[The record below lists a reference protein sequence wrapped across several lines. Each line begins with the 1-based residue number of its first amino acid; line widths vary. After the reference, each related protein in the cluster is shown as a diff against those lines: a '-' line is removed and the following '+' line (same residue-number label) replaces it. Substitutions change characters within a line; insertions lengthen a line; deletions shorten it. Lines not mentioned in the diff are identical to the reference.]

1 MRNAMPRLPRTALLG
16 LLLLPACDRSS
27 AELVEEINAAREGC
41 TEEQLK
47 AASEECVQ
55 MMERYAEMG
64 TEAIEGYI
72 GAVRSLDQALRRMP
86 AAQFDTAGVGHAISP
101 GLAPQAW
108 GDSSRQP
115 QGVYPSDPSFSRQ
128 RAVPYS
134 DPRYDEPAYPRDD
147 RYGGADAYGPRYGN
161 EPYGYGPGYDPRDPY
176 ARDPRG
182 YGEPGGAYDRA
193 RAGGRSPAYPDRYGR
208 DARATDPRAY
218 PPARGQ
224 LLPPEQRLRR
234 PWLDDD
240 RGYDSR
246 YNRGYDPRGYGVDPR
261 WQPRYDEWA
270 DSLDWE
276 AERRYPRRDPGQR
289 YPR

>member
-1 MRNAMPRLPRTALLG
+1 MPRLPLLAL
-16 LLLLPACDRSS
+16 LLLLPGCDRSS

-41 TEEQLK
+41 TEEELK

-55 MMERYAEMG
+55 MMESYAEMG

-101 GLAPQAW
+101 ELAPQAW
-108 GDSSRQP
+108 GDSPQP
-115 QGVYPSDPSFSRQ
+115 SQGLYPSGPSISRQ
-128 RAVPYS
+128 RAAPS
-134 DPRYDEPAYPRDD
+134 PGSRLDDPGYPEGQRFGDD
-147 RYGGADAYGPRYGN
+147 
-161 EPYGYGPGYDPRDPY
+161 PYGYGPGYDPRGPY

-182 YGEPGGAYDRA
+182 YAEPGATYDRG
-193 RAGGRSPAYPDRYGR
+193 RAGPRSPANPERYGR
-208 DARATDPRAY
+208 DPRAY

-240 RGYDSR
+240 RGYDPR
-246 YNRGYDPRGYGVDPR
+246 YDRGYDPRYDAGYDPRYEPSYDPRGYGVDPR
-261 WQPRYDEWA
+261 GYGADPRWQPRYDEWE
-270 DSLDWE
+270 DSLRWE
-276 AERRYPRRDPGQR
+276 AERRYLRRDSR